1 MWFPI
6 IGWIIGFQLQCSR
19 TYRACDEVV
28 AQLKERRA
36 FPTDAWDAIGGCPIR
51 AEQVAKIVMRAAE
64 WLPNH
69 YFLPNDPMLLLTLE
83 EEGLGFFD
91 CIHEI
96 NQAMGIRI
104 EVSDFQI
111 NDPFRK
117 LVEVVALTSE

>member
-1 MWFPI
+1 MWVRSVHLSSVFCSI
-6 IGWIIGFQLQCSR
+6 I
-19 TYRACDEVV
+19 YVYV
-28 AQLKERRA
+28 
-36 FPTDAWDAIGGCPIR
+36 
-51 AEQVAKIVMRAAE
+51 
-64 WLPNH
+64 
-69 YFLPNDPMLLLTLE
+69 